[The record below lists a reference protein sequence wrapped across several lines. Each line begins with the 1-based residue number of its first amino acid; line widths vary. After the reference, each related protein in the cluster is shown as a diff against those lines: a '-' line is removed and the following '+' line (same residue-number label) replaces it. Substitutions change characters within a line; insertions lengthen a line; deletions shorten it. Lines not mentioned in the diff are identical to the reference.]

1 MRDAAELITHIAP
14 AGMTRAAADDLVA
27 RLNGN
32 YNQRTQAAFRGVMRS
47 EVTEQERA
55 DRVEELAVEFGLQP
69 APPPQPLPAI
79 HVNDVHLVCWL
90 AISNASANSEP
101 FFGSLF
107 GTEQGTL
114 V

>member
-1 MRDAAELITHIAP
+1 
-14 AGMTRAAADDLVA
+14 MTRTAADELVA

-32 YNQRTQAAFRGVMRS
+32 YNQRTQAAFRGVMRAD
-47 EVTEQERA
+47 TPEQDRA
-55 DRVEELAVEFGLQP
+55 DRIAELANEFGLQP

-79 HVNDVHLVCWL
+79 NVDDVHLVCWL
-90 AISNASANSEP
+90 AVSSADGSSGP

>member
-1 MRDAAELITHIAP
+1 MRDAAELVTRITP
-14 AGMTRAAADDLVA
+14 TGMTRTAADDLVA

-47 EVTEQERA
+47 DASEQERA
-55 DRVEELAVEFGLQP
+55 DRFSELADEFGLQP
-69 APPPQPLPAI
+69 APAPQPLPAI
-79 HVNDVHLVCWL
+79 HLDDVHLVCWL
-90 AISNASANSEP
+90 AISSQGGNPAP

>member
-1 MRDAAELITHIAP
+1 
-14 AGMTRAAADDLVA
+14 MTRTAADELVA

-47 EVTEQERA
+47 DASDQSRA
-55 DRVEELAVEFGLQP
+55 DRVAGLADEFGLQP

-79 HVNDVHLVCWL
+79 HLDDVHLVCWL
-90 AISNASANSEP
+90 AVSNAEGGSGP
-101 FFGSLF
+101 FFSSLC

-114 V
+114 A